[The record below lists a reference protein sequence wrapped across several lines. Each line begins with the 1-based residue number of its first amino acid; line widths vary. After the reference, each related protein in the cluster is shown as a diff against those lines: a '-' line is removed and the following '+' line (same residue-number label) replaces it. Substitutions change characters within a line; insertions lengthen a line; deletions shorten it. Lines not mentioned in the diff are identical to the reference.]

1 MPRSRSVRRV
11 PVTWSGVLAHATMGD
26 MKARSGPAAWLMY
39 ILVRTVFA
47 VMQMFPIDWN
57 LQTARLLARLWPYL
71 MPRHRQRAVAHLTAA
86 FGATRRPTEI
96 SEIADR
102 CLESVTMF
110 AVEAICLP
118 RLISACT
125 WNRYIHLNNF
135 DQALELIVS
144 GKGVILVSGH
154 YGSFEVT
161 GHLLASLGFD
171 VVAVMRPLDNV
182 YLNRFVVQTRRMHG
196 LAVLDKKGATAGAEE
211 ALEKGKLLAFIGDQD
226 AGRKGL
232 FVDFFGRPASTYKSI
247 SLLAITT
254 GCPIIVGYAR
264 RLGRVAQYEVGVQ
277 RIIRPQEWE
286 EQDDPLRWV
295 TQAYTTAIEEMA
307 RQAPEQYLW
316 IHRRWKSKPKTRQPT
331 PTAAL

>member
-1 MPRSRSVRRV
+1 MRY
-11 PVTWSGVLAHATMGD
+11 
-26 MKARSGPAAWLMY
+26 MKAKSGPAAWLMY

-47 VMQMFPIDWN
+47 VMQIFPIDWN
-57 LQTARLLARLWPYL
+57 LRTARWLAGQWPRL
-71 MPRHRQRAVAHLTAA
+71 MPRHRQRAIAHLTAA
-86 FGATRRPTEI
+86 FGGTRTPTQI

-118 RLISACT
+118 RLISAST
-125 WNRYIHLNNF
+125 WNRYIRLNDF
-135 DQALELIVS
+135 DEALELIVS
-144 GKGVILVSGH
+144 GKGAILVTGH

-182 YLNRFVVQTRRMHG
+182 YLNRFVVQTRRTHG
-196 LAVLDKKGATAGAEE
+196 LAMLDKKGATTGAEE
-211 ALEKGKLLAFIGDQD
+211 ALQDGKLLAFVGDQD

-232 FVDFFGRPASTYKSI
+232 FVDFFDQPASTYKSI
-247 SLLAITT
+247 GLLAIAT

-264 RLGRVAQYEVGVQ
+264 RLGPVALYEVGVQ
-277 RIIRPQEWE
+277 RIIRPHEWE
-286 EQDDPLRWV
+286 QQDDPLRWI

-307 RQAPEQYLW
+307 RKAPEQYLW
-316 IHRRWKSKPKTRQPT
+316 IHRRWKSRPKTRQPT
-331 PTAAL
+331 PAAVI